1 MVKGE
6 TVAVSVWQRLSDNGN
21 FFVIVGRDKDK
32 QSDIS
37 SVNPGVASDC
47 GVVVVS
53 GEDNNGKKFVIVE
66 SAAANIALSGK
77 GN

>member
-6 TVAVSVWQRLSDNGN
+6 TVAVSAWQRLSGNGN
-21 FFVIVGRDKDK
+21 FFVIVERDKDI

-37 SVNPGVASDC
+37 PVNPVVASDC
-47 GVVVVS
+47 GAVVAS
-53 GEDNNGKKFVIVE
+53 GEDNNGKKFVIV
-66 SAAANIALSGK
+66 AAANIALSGK